1 MGTWGLIQIVV
12 DIFLGLGLF
21 VVAMRISRQPK
32 DDPRLSRGLQLLQAK
47 IAVIEDLSDRTEA
60 QVHQMTALID
70 QKCRE
75 VQNKIELADR
85 HVQLVRSA
93 MERSLEV
100 AKIFQD
106 RIPHTEII
114 ERQNTLKYL
123 QAARLAHQ
131 GKSVEEIA
139 QQIDLPKGELE
150 FITKVNREQLM
161 FSEEQLPE
169 WARRNDVSLD
179 FVPDIQP
186 YADGS
191 LPGQASYDRALENE
205 IQAQPAVVL
214 DADENRRRAVVET
227 VRRSHEA
234 NHQEL
239 LENLQQVQRELDE
252 RLGLEVAQRDYSS
265 VFDVPKP
272 PTESLARLGEEF
284 RKVCNEVGGDA
295 QVQFATDRFSFN
307 ELMPPQAST
316 GGFEQDSSAAGKF
329 QEQYQEPYHQ
339 PPGQESE
346 HHSYSS
352 FEYET
357 NVPLLAL
364 SQDEIEGIK
373 RSTVQAVQRHV
384 VNPSAPKD
392 GLARSVSVVGVT
404 AAPKSNRFAE
414 SRLTSVS
421 AQMSAGNNARFANA
435 SPSRAATPVQT
446 KQSVRAPS
454 SPALQRTSPSKT
466 EASVIRKVQFPKI
479 QVP

>member
-1 MGTWGLIQIVV
+1 MSTWGLIQIVV

-123 QAARLAHQ
+123 EAARLAHQ
-131 GKSVEEIA
+131 GQSAEEIA

-150 FITKVNREQLM
+150 FIAKVNRDQLM

-169 WARRNDVSLD
+169 WARRNDVAFD
-179 FVPDIQP
+179 FVPDAQS
-186 YADGS
+186 YAHDS
-191 LPGQASYDRALENE
+191 LPAQSSYHQQVDAE
-205 IQAQPAVVL
+205 IHSGAEVVL
-214 DADENRRRAVVET
+214 DAEENRRRAVAET
-227 VRRSHEA
+227 VRRSQEA

-252 RLGLEVAQRDYSS
+252 RLGLEVAHRDYSS

-284 RKVCNEVGGDA
+284 RKVCNEVSGDP
-295 QVQFATDRFSFN
+295 QVQFSANRFSFN
-307 ELMPPQAST
+307 ELTPPQSNLGSQNEAPSSSVPAEYQ
-316 GGFEQDSSAAGKF
+316 GFGQDT
-329 QEQYQEPYHQ
+329 QEM
-339 PPGQESE
+339 
-346 HHSYSS
+346 S
-352 FEYET
+352 FEEEAT
-357 NVPLLAL
+357 LAPLLSL
-364 SQDEIEGIK
+364 SQTDIEAIQ
-373 RSTVQAVQRHV
+373 RSTAQVVQLHAVHP
-384 VNPSAPKD
+384 N
-392 GLARSVSVVGVT
+392 T
-404 AAPKSNRFAE
+404 ATE
-414 SRLTSVS
+414 
-421 AQMSAGNNARFANA
+421 
-435 SPSRAATPVQT
+435 SRAAVAAPEAHHFGHSPVQPT
-446 KQSVRAPS
+446 TMSNPRFPKASSAGPAPA
-454 SPALQRTSPSKT
+454 PAAPARTSTRVTSVANKMSQSMNTKSAP
-466 EASVIRKVQFPKI
+466 VIRKVQFPKI